1 MSGRAGG
8 IDRDI
13 PQKDRKRT
21 TEKPKNLREP
31 YVKPLTG
38 WDDDALD
45 GLLDDMASWDIGNLA
60 SWDDAGLD
68 ALLGDLAKCDPLP
81 TWNDTELNALLDEM
95 ASWGADALDGLA
107 EWDPGILQQ
116 ILCK

>member
-1 MSGRAGG
+1 M
-8 IDRDI
+8 
-13 PQKDRKRT
+13 
-21 TEKPKNLREP
+21 
-31 YVKPLTG
+31 TG
-38 WDDDALD
+38 WDDADLDALLGD
-45 GLLDDMASWDIGNLA
+45 LAGLDIGNLPC
-60 SWDDAGLD
+60 WDDAGLD
-68 ALLGDLAKCDPLP
+68 ALLDDLAKCDPLP